1 MALQQ
6 AEPSTMVP
14 IEPTRAYVGCLLKK
28 RYKPNTLDTSQSWGF
43 IWSIVWLRI
52 SWALTTHGATS
63 HTGGGGN
70 MKLMLSVLLRR
81 LKGHSHFEYLNSQ
94 GSFPGLLGAGVGV
107 AGYRLHLSQ
116 WYYGR
121 P

>member
-1 MALQQ
+1 
-6 AEPSTMVP
+6 
-14 IEPTRAYVGCLLKK
+14 
-28 RYKPNTLDTSQSWGF
+28 
-43 IWSIVWLRI
+43 
-52 SWALTTHGATS
+52 
-63 HTGGGGN
+63 